1 MINLTGIKNIFFD
14 LGGVLINLDKERCL
28 IEFQQLGIQK
38 IEEQIGH
45 SFKSGLFLRLE
56 EGAITPAEFR
66 NEIRKMSDQRVTDNE
81 IDYAWNCFLL
91 DISPAK
97 LEFLLKLR
105 KDYRVFMLSNTNQ
118 IHFERIKT
126 RHFIDKNGHSID
138 DYFEKCYLSYEL
150 HLSKPGK
157 EIFEAVIADSGV
169 APLESLFL
177 DDNRQNI
184 ETAQSLGF
192 RTCCISENENFTE
205 MMISKS
211 RQGYNYITQD
221 INPVKIL

>member
-1 MINLTGIKNIFFD
+1 MMNLTGIKNIFFD

-28 IEFQQLGIQK
+28 VEFQRLGVQR

-45 SFKSGLFLRLE
+45 SFKSGLFLHLE
-56 EGAITPAEFR
+56 EGTITPAEFR
-66 NEIRKMSDQRVTDNE
+66 KEIRKMTDKQVTDDE

-91 DISPAK
+91 GISPEK
-97 LEFLLKLR
+97 LDFLLKLR

-126 RHFIDKNGHSID
+126 HDFNNRNGRSID

-157 EIFEAVIADSGV
+157 EIFEAVIFDSGV
-169 APLESLFL
+169 LPQESLFL
-177 DDNRQNI
+177 DDNLQNI

-192 RTCCISENENFTE
+192 HTCW
-205 MMISKS
+205 
-211 RQGYNYITQD
+211 
-221 INPVKIL
+221 VKESLSLSLFFQEGNG